1 MSPRLLAASALA
13 LALGAACT
21 SRGGGEARK
30 QADANPAPRVDKGA
44 EPRVGDLRLAPIDA
58 GEAKSTHGPYAS
70 GACEACHERHDAANP
85 GRAVKADD
93 AACVGCHEEF
103 AAASQVRLDRAVHPA
118 SQGPCTGCH
127 NPHNARKPK
136 LQM

>member
-21 SRGGGEARK
+21 SRGGGEARR
-30 QADANPAPRVDKGA
+30 QGDANPAPGVEKGVEA
-44 EPRVGDLRLAPIDA
+44 RAGGGRLAPVEA
-58 GEAKSTHGPYAS
+58 REAKSTHGPYGS
-70 GACEACHERHDAANP
+70 GACETCHERHDAANP
-85 GRAVKADD
+85 GRAVKAND

-103 AAASQVRLDRAVHPA
+103 AAGSQVRLDRAVHPVSDA
-118 SQGPCTGCH
+118 PCTGCH